1 MTIEDIINSWRED
14 CKLDDT
20 ELDSEALRIPNL
32 HAKYLR
38 MLAENRVKLKAL
50 KVKQKQLHQT
60 LYDYYKGD
68 LNNPQDLEKLKREPW
83 PKTVL
88 KQDMPMYIDADDDMI
103 KMLSRIAMQEEVVGV
118 CEEILKSVNNRG
130 FQIKNAIDWRRLT
143 NFGT

>member
-1 MTIEDIINSWRED
+1 MIEDIISSWRED

-20 ELDSEALRIPNL
+20 ELDTEALRIPNL
-32 HAKYLR
+32 HAKYLK
-38 MLAENRVKLKAL
+38 MLAENRVKLRAL
-50 KVKQKQLHQT
+50 RIKQKQLSQT

-68 LNNPQDLEKLKREPW
+68 LNNPEDLAAIKREPW

-88 KQDMPMYIDADDDMI
+88 KQDMPMYIESDEEMV
-103 KMLSRIAMQEEVVGV
+103 KMNSKVAMQEEIVGV
-118 CEEILKSVNNRG
+118 CEEILKSINNRG